1 MVHAYGC
8 HGNCSF
14 ALALTL
20 VHLQYYCVYLT
31 PVEGKKLVNQST
43 NLPCCLY
50 AAGRARYMLT
60 WQMHT
65 TAFKV
70 RLPGSPGRD
79 PSLVDLLACPLPDH
93 ITNCNFVG
101 DFLWQNNWTSMSSCY
116 VRAKVCKCG
125 VTNLV
130 IRPQIAITPD
140 TQTLLL
146 GAFVVCFLHYL
157 ALQAVLVCL

>member
-1 MVHAYGC
+1 MVAFQKLQIPASNKALSEWCMHVAVMATVVLLLLSPSC
-8 HGNCSF
+8 TCSID
-14 ALALTL
+14 
-20 VHLQYYCVYLT
+20 CVYLT
-31 PVEGKKLVNQST
+31 PVEGKELVNQST

-70 RLPGSPGRD
+70 RPPGSPGRD

-93 ITNCNFVG
+93 TTKCNFVG
-101 DFLWQNNWTSMSSCY
+101 DLLWQNNWTSMSSCY

-125 VTNLV
+125 VTKLV
-130 IRPQIAITPD
+130 LSPQMAITPS
-140 TQTLLL
+140 
-146 GAFVVCFLHYL
+146 ASF
-157 ALQAVLVCL
+157 